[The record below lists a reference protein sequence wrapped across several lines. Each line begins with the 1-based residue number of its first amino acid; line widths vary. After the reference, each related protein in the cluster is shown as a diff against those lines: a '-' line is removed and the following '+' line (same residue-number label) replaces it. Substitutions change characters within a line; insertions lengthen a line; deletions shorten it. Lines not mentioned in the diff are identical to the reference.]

1 MDAMFDLGDYLIIA
15 LVIVVAALSLLRRVT
30 PISKPI
36 TLGSESVEEPKPKP
50 KPKKH
55 KIRRGVERGLLLFG
69 LSLIFLGISMFVEYL
84 QNDLSEPGGTIEKVL
99 GKLGSICDA
108 SYRVSMGQA
117 YHSVFFDC
125 IAYRWF
131 TLIELYTN
139 ERAPWR
145 KPGEGFKPFKTAY
158 VQAMAI
164 AGYWFTWATVII
176 IFGFMG

>member
-1 MDAMFDLGDYLIIA
+1 MEGMFDLGDYLIIA
-15 LVIVVAALSLLRRVT
+15 LVIVVAALSLLRRAPKFPTTIPTDIV
-30 PISKPI
+30 P
-36 TLGSESVEEPKPKP
+36 EVEKQELKPKY
-50 KPKKH
+50 

-69 LSLIFLGISMFVEYL
+69 LSLMFLGIAMVVEYL
-84 QNDLSEPGGTIEKVL
+84 QNDLSEAGGTIEKVL
-99 GKLGSICDA
+99 GKLGSIFDA

-145 KPGEGFKPFKTAY
+145 KPGEGFKPFKTAT
-158 VQAMAI
+158 VQSMAI